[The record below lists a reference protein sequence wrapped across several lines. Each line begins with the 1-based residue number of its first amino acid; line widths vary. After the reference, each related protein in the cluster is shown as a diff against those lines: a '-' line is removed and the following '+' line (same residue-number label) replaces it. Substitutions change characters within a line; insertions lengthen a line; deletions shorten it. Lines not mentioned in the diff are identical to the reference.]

1 MRGPDGGG
9 SVVAA
14 AASGA
19 RGPVSVRPMAA
30 FRPRRPRG
38 TFPEVGLLGVPS
50 NSAGRGDGPAAA
62 PSALRAAGLLDALH
76 AAGGV
81 HDYGDVTLPE
91 PSPDRDRTS
100 GLIDPSG
107 LAAVVVA
114 VREAVERILLDRRF
128 PLVVGGDC
136 PLLLGCLAAARDR
149 SGRTGLLFVDGH
161 EDAYLP
167 EQSRSGEA
175 ADTEMAFAV
184 GLAEAEWSTQLSS
197 ILPVVDAGDVE
208 VLGPRDR
215 RALEGDGVESIERRV
230 HSFADAS
237 RVAGDPGALARAA
250 VEFLAGC
257 PGGFWLHVDLDVLS
271 TEALPAVDY
280 PQEGGIG
287 WDALADIAGAALV
300 DPAAVGWDVTVY
312 NPDLD
317 PQGIGGERIVR
328 FIGGAVE
335 GARSM

>member
-1 MRGPDGGG
+1 
-9 SVVAA
+9 
-14 AASGA
+14 
-19 RGPVSVRPMAA
+19 MAA

-50 NSAGRGDGPAAA
+50 NSAGRGDGTAAA
-62 PSALRAAGLLDALH
+62 PGALRAAGLAEALRR
-76 AAGGV
+76 AGGVV
-81 HDYGDVTLPE
+81 HDYGDVALPE

-100 GLIDPSG
+100 GLIDPSR

-114 VREAVERILLDRRF
+114 VREAVDGILSERRF

-136 PLLLGCLAAARDR
+136 PLVLGCLAAARDR
-149 SGRTGLLFVDGH
+149 AARTGLLFVDGH

-175 ADTEMAFAV
+175 ADTEMAFAL
-184 GLAEAEWSTQLSS
+184 GIARAEWSTQLSS
-197 ILPVVDAGDVE
+197 ILPVIEADDVE

-215 RALEGDGVESIERRV
+215 PLLDAEGVPSIEGRV

-237 RVAGDPGALARAA
+237 RVAEDPGALAAA
-250 VEFLAGC
+250 ATEYLSRR

-271 TEALPAVDY
+271 TDALSAVDY
-280 PQEGGIG
+280 PQDGGIG
-287 WDALADIAGAALV
+287 WEALASIAATALAE
-300 DPAAVGWDVTVY
+300 PAAVGWDVTVY

-317 PQGIGGERIVR
+317 PERTGAERIVR
-328 FIGGAVE
+328 LIAGAVE
-335 GARSM
+335 CARSA